1 MRIHAC
7 KRRLK
12 SLKMSSVLLP
22 LNVRPVRGDWSSS
35 CGATGIA
42 KIWWMNRSKDRHNKY
57 FIFTVLLVIQSSL
70 DARQWSTDW
79 GSKAWSGR
87 SDRRVVRG
95 LFSLCEK
102 STLFA
107 PQWLPWNFGQMW
119 VLVNVKVNQFLKL
132 FANLGIILKCVLG
145 GHSWLEAIVKAKNDE
160 KDRSPKGHIKL
171 KEAQTK
177 PDFIKISYD

>member
-22 LNVRPVRGDWSSS
+22 LNVRPARGNWSSS

-42 KIWWMNRSKDRHNKY
+42 KIWWMNRSKDRRNKY
-57 FIFTVLLVIQSSL
+57 FIFTALLVIQSSL
-70 DARQWSTDW
+70 GARQWSTDW

-107 PQWLPWNFGQMW
+107 PQWLPWNFWSNVGFGQRQGQP
-119 VLVNVKVNQFLKL
+119 VF
-132 FANLGIILKCVLG
+132 
-145 GHSWLEAIVKAKNDE
+145 KAFC
-160 KDRSPKGHIKL
+160 KL
-171 KEAQTK
+171 KNNIEMRIRRTLLTRGHCQ
-177 PDFIKISYD
+177 S